1 MRHRTCRLS
10 LAAGLLAVT
19 MRALLQRWIDHRALA
34 LASVLAFAAALPS
47 VTTSVER
54 REYYF
59 FDVTLTSTTA
69 GSTQL
74 FWDLG
79 HGFNEYDSSR
89 QPLKIEPQPVNYRFM
104 IPMGRI
110 HALRFDPVD
119 GAGLFT
125 FKHAQIVDSRGRI
138 VKVFRPEDLQPA
150 NGILQTWTEA
160 LTRHVSTD
168 PASNDPVLKLH
179 LDTPLELKPGAE
191 IRLRLGWLAAWPVLL
206 LGVLLSLRPV
216 ARAFTRAAARLL
228 ALAQPHPGRT
238 IALAA
243 ALVVAI
249 QCSPVIFH
257 GRSFASP
264 NNGGHMLYQGLP
276 ALPADT
282 DDMSTNTGSSDTGA
296 LLFQHLYYPMVQ
308 RDALRAGEWPLW
320 NRYSLSGE
328 PLLGQGQSMFGD
340 PFNFLTIATDGAG
353 WAWDLRFLIAR
364 WLLAAALGGIVWQL
378 TRHLGAALL
387 TTLGAGFLG
396 FFTYR
401 LVHPA
406 NFSVCYAPA
415 ILFAWTGLLRAD
427 APRRL
432 IIWLVALV
440 AANWLTMTSGTVK
453 EAYMLMV
460 GLNFAGVLLLFLRPE
475 CANRRSLVL
484 VAACGA
490 GFGFVLLSAPLWISF
505 LSAWGHSMTGYD
517 TPHADTLRLTHLI
530 GFFDDIFYR
539 QTAKEEN
546 VVAPALNFLFLVG
559 VLVWVVQPRR
569 QGPDHTGWAL
579 VLAALPPFA
588 LTFGVV
594 PPALIEKIPFVGNIV
609 HVGNTFSCVLM
620 PLIAVLGGLGFRDVW
635 ESVTRGD
642 GAPIHRRLWLALATL
657 LALYFVTAT
666 AFDKSPFFAGYA
678 PALGLAAAALP
689 LGWQAARHDRLSLAP
704 LWVVLVLGV
713 PLLLWRHS
721 QYRESSFP
729 HYTFVPGPRSNLH
742 ASSPA
747 IALLKTHQTEPGRV
761 NGWESVL
768 YASYNTVPRLEGV
781 YGVDAVRSRHY
792 HDLADALGLERV
804 WNWDWP
810 NREAQ
815 SRELVRKYDLYNVT
829 HWLATPTP
837 GPHPIDGLTQIG
849 RADLDVYASPTA
861 WPRAFFADRAT
872 TYAQPAD
879 FARLLTGGDGR
890 PFAAVQTS
898 DFVDQ
903 PLALPLAVPST
914 PREIRAARDYRFSPN
929 KTAFTIDA
937 PRAGVAVLTETYYLD
952 DFQVTVNGRRAD
964 YFRVN
969 HAFKAVLLPAAGTYR
984 IEFAYWPKHFTAALW
999 CGLAGAVF
1007 LTLGAVRL
1015 SRVRF
1020 PDAGTFS

>member
-1 MRHRTCRLS
+1 MRDIFFQWLDR
-10 LAAGLLAVT
+10 
-19 MRALLQRWIDHRALA
+19 RALILTL
-34 LASVLAFAAALPS
+34 VLAFAAALPT
-47 VTTSVER
+47 VTTSIER

-79 HGFNEYDSSR
+79 PGFNEYDSSR
-89 QPLKIEPQPVNYRFM
+89 QPLKIEPKPVNYRFM
-104 IPMGRI
+104 LPMGRI
-110 HALRFDPVD
+110 KALRFDPVD
-119 GAGLFT
+119 GSGLFT
-125 FKHAQIVDSRGRI
+125 FTQAQIVDARGRI
-138 VKVFRPEDLQPA
+138 VKVFRPQDLHPA
-150 NGILQTWTEA
+150 GGVLQTWTTGG
-160 LTRHVSTD
+160 LTLHVSTD
-168 PASNDPVLKLH
+168 PASTDPILL
-179 LDTPLELKPGAE
+179 LDLGEPLELKPGAK
-191 IRLRLGWLAAWPVLL
+191 IRLQLGWAAAWPVLL
-206 LGVLLSLRPV
+206 LGVLLSLHPV
-216 ARAFTRAAARLL
+216 ARFLTRVAARLL
-228 ALAQPHPGRT
+228 ATAQSRPVAA
-238 IALAA
+238 IALTA
-243 ALVVAI
+243 ALTIAI
-249 QCSPVIFH
+249 QCSPVIFQ

-264 NNGGHMLYQGLP
+264 NTGAHMLYQGLP
-276 ALPADT
+276 ALPGDT
-282 DDMSTNTGSSDTGA
+282 DDMATHTASSDTGA

-308 RDALRAGEWPLW
+308 RDALRAGQWPLW

-340 PFNFLTIATDGAG
+340 PFNFLTIAADGA
-353 WAWDLRFLIAR
+353 AWSWDVRFLIAR

-387 TTLGAGFLG
+387 TTVSAGFLG

-406 NFSVCYAPA
+406 NFSVCYAPL
-415 ILFAWTGLLRAD
+415 ILLAWTGLLHATT
-427 APRRL
+427 PRRL
-432 IIWLVALV
+432 KLWLGALV

-460 GLNFAGVLLLFLRPE
+460 GLNFAGVMLLLLRPE
-475 CANRRSLVL
+475 CAGRRVLLLVS
-484 VAACGA
+484 ASAA

-517 TPHADTLRLTHLI
+517 TPHADTLPLTRVI

-539 QTAKEEN
+539 QTTKEES
-546 VVAPALNFLFLVG
+546 VLAPALNFLFLVG
-559 VLVWVVQPRR
+559 VLAWAARPRR
-569 QGPDHTGWAL
+569 DGRDRTGWAL

-588 LTFGVV
+588 LAFGIV

-620 PLIAVLGGLGFRDVW
+620 PLVAVLGGLGFRDLW
-635 ESVTRGD
+635 ESTARD
-642 GAPIHRRLWLALATL
+642 RDPRLLLRAGFALASL
-657 LALYFVTAT
+657 LALYFASTS
-666 AFDKSPFFAGYA
+666 AFVKSPFFTGYA
-678 PALGLAAAALP
+678 PALSIASLAL
-689 LGWQAARHDRLSLAP
+689 LFGWHVVRPERGALAP
-704 LWVVLVLGV
+704 LWVVLFIGV

-729 HYTFVPGPRSNLH
+729 RYTFVPGPRSNLH
-742 ASSPA
+742 APSPA
-747 IALLKTHQTEPGRV
+747 IALLKAHQTGPGRA

-810 NREAQ
+810 NRESQ

-829 HWLATPTP
+829 HWLATPAP
-837 GPHPIDGLTQIG
+837 GPHTIEGLTQIG

-861 WPRAFFADRAT
+861 WPRAFFSDRVT
-872 TYAQPAD
+872 SYAQPAD
-879 FARLLTGGDGR
+879 FARLLMSGDGR
-890 PFAAVQTS
+890 PFAAVQAADLARLS
-898 DFVDQ
+898 PALAVSE
-903 PLALPLAVPST
+903 PLA
-914 PREIRAARDYRFSPN
+914 PREILRARDYRFTPN
-929 KTAFTIDA
+929 TTAFTVDA
-937 PRAGVAVLTETYYLD
+937 PRAGLAVLTETYYLD
-952 DFQVTVNGRRAD
+952 DFAVTVNGHRAE

-969 HAFKAVLLPAAGTYR
+969 HAFKGVLLPAAGTYR

-1020 PDAGTFS
+1020 PNAAASS

>member
-1 MRHRTCRLS
+1 MWNLFS
-10 LAAGLLAVT
+10 
-19 MRALLQRWIDHRALA
+19 RWFNPRALA
-34 LASVLAFAAALPS
+34 LAVLLAIAAALPF

-54 REYYF
+54 REFYF
-59 FDVTLTSTTA
+59 FDITLTSTTA

-74 FWDLG
+74 FWDIG

-89 QPLKIEPQPVNYRFM
+89 QPLKVERTPVNYRFM
-104 IPMGRI
+104 MPMGRI
-110 HALRFDPVD
+110 NALRFDPVD
-119 GAGLFT
+119 GAGVFT
-125 FKHAQIVDSRGRI
+125 FKHAQIVDAQGRI
-138 VKVFRPEDLQPA
+138 VKVFRPEDLRPA
-150 NGILQTWTEA
+150 GGVLQAWNET

-168 PASNDPVLKLH
+168 PSSNDPVLTLH
-179 LDTPLELKPGAE
+179 LDAPLELKPGAS

-206 LGVLLSLRPV
+206 LGTLLSLRPV
-216 ARAFTRAAARLL
+216 AHKLTHATARLL
-228 ALAQPHPGRT
+228 AFAQPRPAT
-238 IALAA
+238 SLLLAA
-243 ALVVAI
+243 TVVVAI
-249 QCSPVIFH
+249 QCAPVIFQ

-282 DDMSTNTGSSDTGA
+282 DDTSTNTGSSDTGA

-308 RDALRAGEWPLW
+308 RDALHAGEWPLW
-320 NRYSLSGE
+320 NRYSLCGE

-340 PFNFLTIATDGAG
+340 PFNFLTIAADGAG
-353 WAWDLRFLIAR
+353 WAWDVRFVIAR

-378 TRHLGAALL
+378 TRHFGAALL

-406 NFSVCYAPA
+406 NFSVCYAPL

-432 IIWLVALV
+432 IVWLAALV

-460 GLNFAGVLLLFLRPE
+460 GLNFAGVLLLLLRPE
-475 CANRRSLVL
+475 CAGRRMLVL

-517 TPHADTLRLTHLI
+517 TPHADTLRLAHVI

-559 VLVWVVQPRR
+559 VLAWFVQPRR
-569 QGPDHTGWAL
+569 SGRDRTGWAL

-588 LTFGVV
+588 LAFGIV

-620 PLIAVLGGLGFRDVW
+620 PLVAVLGGLGFRDIW
-635 ESVTRGD
+635 ESTTRAD
-642 GAPIHRRLWLALATL
+642 GPAFHLRLWLALAAL

-666 AFDKSPFFAGYA
+666 SFDKSPFFTGYA
-678 PALGLAAAALP
+678 PALVLAAAALP
-689 LGWQAARHDRLSLAP
+689 LGWQAARQERLSLAP

-721 QYRESSFP
+721 QYRESSFS

-742 ASSPA
+742 AVSPA
-747 IALLKTHQTEPGRV
+747 ITMLKASQNEPGRT

-810 NREAQ
+810 NRESQ

-861 WPRAFFADRAT
+861 WPRAFFVDRLT

-879 FARLLTGGDGR
+879 FARLLMSGDGR
-890 PFAAVQTS
+890 PLAAVQAS
-898 DFVDQ
+898 DFTDK
-903 PLALPLAVPST
+903 PPALPLSEPTT
-914 PREIRAARDYRFSPN
+914 PREIRAARDYRFTPN
-929 KTAFTIDA
+929 TTAFTIDA
-937 PRAGVAVLTETYYLD
+937 PRAGLVVLTETYYFD
-952 DFQVTVNGRRAD
+952 DFKVTVNGQPAA

-969 HAFKAVLLPAAGTYR
+969 HAFKGVQLPAAGTYR

-1007 LTLGAVRL
+1007 LTLGVVRL
-1015 SRVRF
+1015 SHVRF
-1020 PDAGTFS
+1020 PDAAAPS